1 MNFPIINNLI
11 KSCKESHQR
20 YKVYLA
26 EQTSLGKVES
36 LKVNQADLLAKSFQQ
51 QKTDLE
57 LIKTDI
63 RICKAG
69 IDVAETAID
78 EGNQKLQQALLKVN
92 LYRTVCQSSQTTNK
106 S

>member
-11 KSCKESHQR
+11 KSCKESHHR

-26 EQTSLGKVES
+26 EQTSLGKVKS
-36 LKVNQADLLAKSFQQ
+36 LKVNQTDLLAKSFQQ

-78 EGNQKLQQALLKVN
+78 EGNGKLQQALLKVK
-92 LYRTVCQSSQTTNK
+92 LYRTVCQFSQATNK